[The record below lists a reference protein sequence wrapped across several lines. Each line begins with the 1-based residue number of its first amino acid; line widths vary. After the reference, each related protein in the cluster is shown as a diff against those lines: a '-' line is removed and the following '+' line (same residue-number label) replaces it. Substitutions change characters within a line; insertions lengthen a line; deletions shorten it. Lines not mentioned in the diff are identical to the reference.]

1 MYLRLDTHR
10 DGSHR
15 FPISRLWKEISGGV
29 DAAFAYGDN
38 MYIIQV
44 KSIRKRR
51 IK

>member
-10 DGSHR
+10 DGSHH

-29 DAAFAYGDN
+29 DAVFSYGDN

-44 KSIRKRR
+44 KSIRKR
-51 IK
+51 I